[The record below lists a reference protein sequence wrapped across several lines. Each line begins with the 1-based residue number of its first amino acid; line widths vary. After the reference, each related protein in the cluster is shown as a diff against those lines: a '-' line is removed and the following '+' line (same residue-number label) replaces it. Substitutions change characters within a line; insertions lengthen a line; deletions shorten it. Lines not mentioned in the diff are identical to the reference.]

1 MLHLHKLYFYFEPH
15 TSNVRIV
22 TVLLIPI
29 LLYFLSYYTTWAEYT
44 VEDYERSM
52 TIEGFLDLD
61 EIPFLMAFIQVQKVL
76 KILPI

>member
-1 MLHLHKLYFYFEPH
+1 MEEH
-15 TSNVRIV
+15 
-22 TVLLIPI
+22 
-29 LLYFLSYYTTWAEYT
+29 T

-61 EIPFLMAFIQVQKVL
+61 EIPFSLPKSRETKDASFLMAFIQVQKVL